1 MAEERKWAIVLGA
14 SSGFGEAS
22 ALELARHG
30 YDIAGVHLDRRS
42 TLPNVERIAGQVR
55 DFGREALFFNMN
67 AADGE
72 TRRHVC
78 EALQERIRDEGGSVR
93 VLLHS
98 LAFGTLR
105 FLVGEQRDE
114 AISQAQMEMTLD
126 VMAHSLVYW
135 AQDLVHGGLMGQ
147 GGRIMALTSAGSFHV
162 WPCYGAV
169 GAAKAALESHVRHL
183 AVELGK
189 RGIAVNALRAGVTET
204 PALKKIPG
212 HELLV
217 EYARHQNPCGRVTVP
232 FDVAQAVVMLARFE
246 SSWITGNVIGVDGG
260 EFLVT

>member
-1 MAEERKWAIVLGA
+1 MADERRWAVVLGA

-22 ALELARHG
+22 ALELARNGH
-30 YDIAGVHLDRRS
+30 DIAGVHLDRRS
-42 TLPNVERIAGQVR
+42 TLPNVERIAQQVR
-55 DFGREALFFNMN
+55 DCGREALFFNMN

-72 TRRHVC
+72 ARRHVC
-78 EALQERIRDEGGSVR
+78 EALQERIRDDGGTVH

-105 FLVGEQRDE
+105 HMVGQERDD
-114 AISQAQMEMTLD
+114 AISQAQMEMTMD

-135 AQDLVHGGLMGQ
+135 AQDLVHGGLMEG
-147 GGRIMALTSAGSFHV
+147 GGRILALTSAGSFHV
-162 WPCYGAV
+162 WPSYGAV

-183 AVELGK
+183 AVELGP
-189 RGIAVNALRAGVTET
+189 RGITVNALRAGVTET

-212 HELLV
+212 HEMLV
-217 EYARHQNPCGRVTVP
+217 EYAKRQNPCGRLTAP
-232 FDVAQAVVMLARFE
+232 SDVAQAVVMLARPE
-246 SSWITGNVIGVDGG
+246 SAWITGNVIGVDGG